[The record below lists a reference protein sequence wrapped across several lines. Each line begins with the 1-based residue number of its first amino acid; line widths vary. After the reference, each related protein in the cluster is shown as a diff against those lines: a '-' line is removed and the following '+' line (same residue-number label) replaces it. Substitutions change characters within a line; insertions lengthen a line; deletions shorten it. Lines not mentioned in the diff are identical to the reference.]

1 MSGPAAL
8 SGSKDDMASCILDS
22 LYIICERCLSGEV
35 LVLVCAGGSPSLK
48 WLFSI
53 ISRVS
58 SGVSVR
64 VPSGL
69 YTESSFAFLSL
80 QFFRILLILADSLAD
95 SVSAQNLRHSL
106 RLVLVWSLLY
116 VLLLMRR
123 LSQRVGL
130 LLPLAAMSLRFM
142 SRCAF
147 STSGVSHGG
156 FLIVLDMY
164 VRGHALLNALRR
176 CSLSLV
182 AAVSRSLVVVMLF
195 VFMSLVG
202 LMVRYSSK
210 ISQSV
215 FFVKRTCRG
224 LLCCLESML
233 NVM

>member
-1 MSGPAAL
+1 M
-8 SGSKDDMASCILDS
+8 
-22 LYIICERCLSGEV
+22 

-156 FLIVLDMY
+156 FLVLDMY

-202 LMVRYSSK
+202 LMVR
-210 ISQSV
+210 
-215 FFVKRTCRG
+215 
-224 LLCCLESML
+224 
-233 NVM
+233 

>member
-95 SVSAQNLRHSL
+95 SVSAQNLHDKCTIITSIRF
-106 RLVLVWSLLY
+106 LV
-116 VLLLMRR
+116 
-123 LSQRVGL
+123 
-130 LLPLAAMSLRFM
+130 PI
-142 SRCAF
+142 
-147 STSGVSHGG
+147 
-156 FLIVLDMY
+156 LITN
-164 VRGHALLNALRR
+164 H
-176 CSLSLV
+176 
-182 AAVSRSLVVVMLF
+182 VVNLK
-195 VFMSLVG
+195 G
-202 LMVRYSSK
+202 
-210 ISQSV
+210 
-215 FFVKRTCRG
+215 
-224 LLCCLESML
+224 
-233 NVM
+233 

>member
-1 MSGPAAL
+1 M
-8 SGSKDDMASCILDS
+8 
-22 LYIICERCLSGEV
+22 
-35 LVLVCAGGSPSLK
+35 LVFVCAGGSPSLK

-58 SGVSVR
+58 FGVSVR

-95 SVSAQNLRHSL
+95 SVSAQNLHHL
-106 RLVLVWSLLY
+106 LHLVLVWSLLY

-130 LLPLAAMSLRFM
+130 LLLLAAMSLRFM
-142 SRCAF
+142 SQCAF

-164 VRGHALLNALRR
+164 VRGHALLNAQKNPGFFWILG
-176 CSLSLV
+176 SN
-182 AAVSRSLVVVMLF
+182 F
-195 VFMSLVG
+195 FGG
-202 LMVRYSSK
+202 LNQKSAMISMCK
-210 ISQSV
+210 IHIYIDS
-215 FFVKRTCRG
+215 
-224 LLCCLESML
+224 ESFRQIR
-233 NVM
+233 

>member
-1 MSGPAAL
+1 M
-8 SGSKDDMASCILDS
+8 
-22 LYIICERCLSGEV
+22 
-35 LVLVCAGGSPSLK
+35 K

-80 QFFRILLILADSLAD
+80 QFFKILLILADSLAD

-130 LLPLAAMSLRFM
+130 LLLLAAMSLRFM

-164 VRGHALLNALRR
+164 VRGHALLNAL
-176 CSLSLV
+176 
-182 AAVSRSLVVVMLF
+182 
-195 VFMSLVG
+195 
-202 LMVRYSSK
+202 
-210 ISQSV
+210 
-215 FFVKRTCRG
+215 TP
-224 LLCCLESML
+224 
-233 NVM
+233 

>member
-1 MSGPAAL
+1 MQGVR
-8 SGSKDDMASCILDS
+8 ASCLKWIKRRDGILDS
-22 LYIICERCLSGEV
+22 QYIICERCLSGEV
-35 LVLVCAGGSPSLK
+35 FVCAGGSPSLK

-58 SGVSVR
+58 SGVSMR

-106 RLVLVWSLLY
+106 RLLLVWSLLY
-116 VLLLMRR
+116 VLL
-123 LSQRVGL
+123 
-130 LLPLAAMSLRFM
+130 
-142 SRCAF
+142 
-147 STSGVSHGG
+147 
-156 FLIVLDMY
+156 LIVLDMY

-195 VFMSLVG
+195 MSLVG
-202 LMVRYSSK
+202 LMVRYSSN

>member
-1 MSGPAAL
+1 M
-8 SGSKDDMASCILDS
+8 
-22 LYIICERCLSGEV
+22 

-64 VPSGL
+64 VPSAL

-130 LLPLAAMSLRFM
+130 LLLLAAMSLRFM

-147 STSGVSHGG
+147 YTSGVSHGG

-202 LMVRYSSK
+202 LMVRYSSN

>member
-1 MSGPAAL
+1 M
-8 SGSKDDMASCILDS
+8 
-22 LYIICERCLSGEV
+22 
-35 LVLVCAGGSPSLK
+35 LVFVCAGGSPSLK

-53 ISRVS
+53 ISKVS

-130 LLPLAAMSLRFM
+130 LLLLAAMSLRFM

-147 STSGVSHGG
+147 STYRVSHGG

-202 LMVRYSSK
+202 LMVRYSSN

-233 NVM
+233 SVM

>member
-1 MSGPAAL
+1 MF
-8 SGSKDDMASCILDS
+8 
-22 LYIICERCLSGEV
+22 
-35 LVLVCAGGSPSLK
+35 VCAGGSPSLK

-58 SGVSVR
+58 SGVSMR

-80 QFFRILLILADSLAD
+80 QFFRILLIMADSLAD

-106 RLVLVWSLLY
+106 HLVLVWSLLY

-130 LLPLAAMSLRFM
+130 LLLLAAMSLRFM
-142 SRCAF
+142 SQCAF

-195 VFMSLVG
+195 VFMPLVG
-202 LMVRYSSK
+202 LMVRYSSN

-215 FFVKRTCRG
+215 FFVKRTCCG
-224 LLCCLESML
+224 LLCWLESML

>member
-1 MSGPAAL
+1 MEFVA
-8 SGSKDDMASCILDS
+8 
-22 LYIICERCLSGEV
+22 
-35 LVLVCAGGSPSLK
+35 
-48 WLFSI
+48 
-53 ISRVS
+53 
-58 SGVSVR
+58 
-64 VPSGL
+64 
-69 YTESSFAFLSL
+69 
-80 QFFRILLILADSLAD
+80 
-95 SVSAQNLRHSL
+95 
-106 RLVLVWSLLY
+106 Y

-130 LLPLAAMSLRFM
+130 LLLLAAMSLRFM

-176 CSLSLV
+176 CSLILV

-202 LMVRYSSK
+202 LMVRYSSN

-215 FFVKRTCRG
+215 FFVRRTCRG
-224 LLCCLESML
+224 LL
-233 NVM
+233 